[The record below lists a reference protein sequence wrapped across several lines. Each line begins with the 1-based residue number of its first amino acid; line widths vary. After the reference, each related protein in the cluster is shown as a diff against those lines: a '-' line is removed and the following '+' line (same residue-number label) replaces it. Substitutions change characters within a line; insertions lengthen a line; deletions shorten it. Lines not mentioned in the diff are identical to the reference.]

1 MLFLS
6 TTHETGP
13 DQIVIQHRKRP
24 ATTSTLAK
32 TARRVFG
39 SEPEKDLPIPK
50 FVDDYNHYIGYVD
63 QADQLRASN
72 PGLRRIKRGGYN
84 AL

>member
-1 MLFLS
+1 VLFLS